1 MNRDELPFSPSSTA
15 TASDRLLERGE
26 LVDLCE
32 RAVRGAGGSSDT
44 ARALAEAMV
53 SAELRGKPSV
63 GVSHLLDFVRAI
75 PAGRL
80 NGDPRPTVERR
91 RLSVVVADADRG
103 AAQVAFARALPVVLD
118 GVRDAGVAVLSIRNC
133 YPAGELAH
141 YAITG
146 ARAGFVALAA
156 TNSPALLAAYGSRAP
171 ITGTNP
177 LAFALPHPDGPR
189 AFDQAASATAWVSVR
204 EAAER
209 GEAIPDGWALGPDGD
224 PTDDAS
230 AALAGALLPSGGV
243 KGANIAVMVEMLA
256 ALSGGAF
263 SVDAAPFE
271 RGSTSPAVGLFL
283 LLLDPAAFDPGFVD
297 RAEAHHRRLT
307 TEHGADFGRRKAEPA
322 AVRLPSAVLDELE
335 EWAR

>member
-1 MNRDELPFSPSSTA
+1 MNHHELPFSPSSVA

-32 RAVRGAGGSSDT
+32 KAVRGAGGSSET
-44 ARALAEAMV
+44 ARALADAVV

-63 GVSHLLDFVRAI
+63 GVSHLLDFVHAI

-80 NGDPRPTVERR
+80 NGDPRPSVDRR
-91 RLSVVVADADRG
+91 RSAVVVADADRG
-103 AAQVAFARALPVVLD
+103 AAHVAFARALPAAVE
-118 GVRDAGVAVLSIRNC
+118 GARAAGVAVLSIRNC
-133 YPAGELAH
+133 FPAGELSY
-141 YAITG
+141 YATAA

-156 TNSPALLAAYGSRAP
+156 TSSPALLAAYGSRAP

-209 GEAIPDGWALGPDGD
+209 GDAIPDGWALGPDGE
-224 PTDDAS
+224 PTEDAS

-263 SVDAAPFE
+263 SVDAAPFD
-271 RGSTSPAVGLFL
+271 RGGTSPAVGLFL
-283 LLLDPAAFDPGFVD
+283 LLLDPTAFDPGFVD
-297 RAEAHHRRLT
+297 RAEAHHRRLA
-307 TEHGADFGRRKAEPA
+307 TEHGADFGRRRTERT
-322 AVRLPSAVLDELE
+322 AVRLPAAVLDELE